1 MADMYSIVKKQD
13 EKIDGLLKIAK
24 ENKDMLVEI
33 DTRLASAPAPSQM
46 APQADSSP
54 QKIQV
59 ELPDNVATNESVGKL
74 IDEKLLAT
82 PTDGTLKKVMEQLPG
97 SLSKGVADVLSDNLG
112 DKVKDALYEGF
123 RREFAD
129 ERKKLYDVVNDMRYK
144 AQSIIWGQWWRATPH
159 WVYAIFAVLL
169 IAAGGF
175 GYGFFYQLNEN
186 SKLKDVEWLYRYE
199 RLWWED
205 KQQEDLLRREKI
217 FAVGTQHEQDSI
229 KNRTRQLEKSRHIEE
244 TFLYFNPTEK

>member
-1 MADMYSIVKKQD
+1 MSKLYDDVKKQG
-13 EKIDGLLKIAK
+13 EQIDDLQKTVTNHGTRIETLETTAK
-24 ENKDMLVEI
+24 A
-33 DTRLASAPAPSQM
+33 TPPT
-46 APQADSSP
+46 QAVNQRP
-54 QKIQV
+54 ITVK
-59 ELPDNVATNESVGKL
+59 LPDNIATNESIGKL
-74 IDEKLLAT
+74 LDEKLPAT
-82 PTDGTLKKVMEQLPG
+82 STDGTLKKVMEQLPG

-129 ERKKLYDVVNDMRYK
+129 ERRKLYDVVNDMRYK

-175 GYGFFYQLNEN
+175 GYGFFYQLNKN

-199 RLWWED
+199 RGLNRDMNVVMHRERLMLHGKPNEVD
-205 KQQEDLLRREKI
+205 SMRSLIRHQEHR
-217 FAVGTQHEQDSI
+217 TQAD
-229 KNRTRQLEKSRHIEE
+229 T
-244 TFLYFNPTEK
+244 TFVNYYPTNP